1 MPHEMIF
8 SSTERSKLN
17 TELIVGVNGFNE
29 VFIDIFDSDNPY
41 DSKCI
46 SLEKDSAIKL
56 AKELRKQ
63 ISFLEGDKI

>member
-17 TELIVGVNGFNE
+17 TELIAGVNGFNE
-29 VFIDIFDSDNPY
+29 VFIDIFYSDNPY

-63 ISFLEGDKI
+63 ISFLEEDKI